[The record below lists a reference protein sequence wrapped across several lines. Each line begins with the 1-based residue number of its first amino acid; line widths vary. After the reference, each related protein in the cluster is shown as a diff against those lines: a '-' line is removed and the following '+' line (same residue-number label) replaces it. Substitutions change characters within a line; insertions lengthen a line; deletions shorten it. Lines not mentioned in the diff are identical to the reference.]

1 MQDDSNS
8 VASRPA
14 ARPERTWS
22 TYLSGPFTRFG
33 LAVGAIICV
42 LDQASKQWM
51 LQRLDLDG
59 LRRIVL
65 APVLE
70 LVLVR
75 NYGISYGL
83 FQQNTAL
90 GRWAL
95 VVVTA
100 VAIVLLSVWLARAES
115 RLVALSLGLVIGGAV
130 GNAIDRIA
138 YGWVVDFVRF
148 HITTDSIR
156 FDWWV
161 FNLADAAIVAGV
173 AGLLYESVF
182 GGRAAKP
189 P

>member
-1 MQDDSNS
+1 
-8 VASRPA
+8 
-14 ARPERTWS
+14 
-22 TYLSGPFTRFG
+22 
-33 LAVGAIICV
+33 
-42 LDQASKQWM
+42 
-51 LQRLDLDG
+51 
-59 LRRIVL
+59 
-65 APVLE
+65 
-70 LVLVR
+70 
-75 NYGISYGL
+75 
-83 FQQNTAL
+83 
-90 GRWAL
+90 